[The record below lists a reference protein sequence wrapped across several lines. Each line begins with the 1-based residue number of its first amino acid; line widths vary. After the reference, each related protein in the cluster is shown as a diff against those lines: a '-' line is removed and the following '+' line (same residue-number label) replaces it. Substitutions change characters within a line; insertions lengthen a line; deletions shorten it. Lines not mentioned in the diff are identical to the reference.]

1 MDFTVVVLEGAYAAS
16 VAATVDILAA
26 ARAMERAA
34 GVAVARVEV
43 CAIDGGRGSGAGRS
57 SRLSSGLSVGTSRL
71 RVHAGNAR
79 SVWIVPGLGLET
91 AAALD
96 ARLAQPDAVRTA
108 GAIARHVA
116 RGGRVAAACSAVF
129 LLERAGVLAGRRA
142 TTTWWLGRLLAE
154 RAAQCAVDTH
164 AMVCA
169 DGPIVTAGAAFAQT
183 DLMLHLLRERCGTRL
198 VDRLA
203 RMLLLD
209 GRQAQAR
216 YVVPELLANGDAL
229 IGQITARIE
238 ARLPEAPSV
247 AELAASFGMSER
259 TLSRQV
265 RRATGHSTLALLH
278 SIKARR
284 AQTLLRSSRMSVE
297 DIAAHVGYQD
307 ASTLR
312 RLLNKVGGGTPL
324 AYRAAR

>member
-1 MDFTVVVLEGAYAAS
+1 MDFTVVVLEGAYAAA

-26 ARAMERAA
+26 AQAMQRAA
-34 GVAVARVEV
+34 GLPVLRVEV
-43 CAIDGGRGSGAGRS
+43 GAVGGGGAAT
-57 SRLSSGLSVGTSRL
+57 RLSSGLSIATAPL
-71 RVHAGNAR
+71 RVGAGNAG

-96 ARLAQPDAVRTA
+96 ARLARPDAQKA
-108 GAIARHVA
+108 AKAIARHVA

-129 LLERAGVLAGRRA
+129 LLHRAGVLDGRRA

-154 RAAQCAVDTH
+154 RAPRCAVDTH

-169 DGPIVTAGAAFAQT
+169 DGPVITAGAAFAQT
-183 DLMLHLLRERCGTRL
+183 DLMMHLLRERSGTRL

-203 RMLLLD
+203 RLLLLD
-209 GRQAQAR
+209 GRQAQAK

-229 IGQITARIE
+229 IGEITARIE

-265 RRATGHSTLALLH
+265 RRATGQSTLALLH
-278 SIKARR
+278 SVKARR

-297 DIAAHVGYQD
+297 DIASHVGYQD

-312 RLLNKVGGGTPL
+312 RLLKKVGGGSPL
-324 AYRAAR
+324 AYRGAR